1 MNKKLKIALGVIGLL
16 FVFSFIGQLS
26 SKDTHDKEAKGEKS
40 SQIEEKTKEQKEA
53 EQDTKVKKETE
64 QDTKA
69 KKEAEEKAKKEAE
82 EKAKKEAEEK
92 AKKEAKEKESN
103 YENKMSSIAS
113 RMSTTMGEFS
123 KKQFEAADNPYLL
136 YDQDWIIET
145 SIKVA
150 EVQNIIDESRQIKAP
165 KKYEN
170 AHSLLMKA
178 MNEYEKFTTKYPSAV
193 DNMDADEM
201 ANITTYIQNGNQYVQ
216 EYSELIGK

>member
-1 MNKKLKIALGVIGLL
+1 
-16 FVFSFIGQLS
+16 
-26 SKDTHDKEAKGEKS
+26 KGEKS
-40 SQIEEKTKEQKEA
+40 SQIEEKTKEQ
-53 EQDTKVKKETE
+53 KETE

-69 KKEAEEKAKKEAE
+69 KKEAEEKAKAKKEAE
-82 EKAKKEAEEK
+82 EKAKAKKEAEEKAKAKKEAEEKAKAKKEAEEK

-216 EYSELIGK
+216 E

>member
-53 EQDTKVKKETE
+53 EQDTKAKKEAE
-64 QDTKA
+64 EKAKA
-69 KKEAEEKAKKEAE
+69 KKEAEEKA
-82 EKAKKEAEEK
+82 KAKKEAEEK

-150 EVQNIIDESRQIKAP
+150 EVQNIIDESRQNTAP
-165 KKYEN
+165 KK
-170 AHSLLMKA
+170 
-178 MNEYEKFTTKYPSAV
+178 
-193 DNMDADEM
+193 
-201 ANITTYIQNGNQYVQ
+201 
-216 EYSELIGK
+216 

>member
-40 SQIEEKTKEQKEA
+40 SQIEEKTKEQKENK
-53 EQDTKVKKETE
+53 QKKKNKKEDE
-64 QDTKA
+64 EKAKDKKEAEEKA

-82 EKAKKEAEEK
+82 EKAKAKKEAEEK

-150 EVQNIIDESRQIKAP
+150 EVQNIIDESRQNTAP
-165 KKYEN
+165 KK
-170 AHSLLMKA
+170 
-178 MNEYEKFTTKYPSAV
+178 
-193 DNMDADEM
+193 
-201 ANITTYIQNGNQYVQ
+201 
-216 EYSELIGK
+216 